1 MHLYE
6 LSKRE
11 TYFGALHCFT
21 AFLTQALNL
30 HTIQAKQGTIS
41 DMPVKTCLQ
50 TMQVCIT
57 SLRALR
63 AIDMFSGFSHIKR
76 RYVAYC
82 GRRAINCLCHTLLW
96 LLIEATSRSLP
107 KSQTIRLMLH
117 THDHE
122 PSEKQANAGH
132 RSECSISFFK
142 WFWTSRSG
150 ISQHMP
156 AIHGTKT
163 ACPSTQL
170 IKKQH
175 WQHPPK
181 TSWTWLLAWLMS
193 RKDSKPWKWPSPY
206 ALCRPTYCYIKF
218 TLCIC
223 AILTSE
229 RSN

>member
-1 MHLYE
+1 MK
-6 LSKRE
+6 SC
-11 TYFGALHCFT
+11 TDAFV
-21 AFLTQALNL
+21 AFLPQKSAMSSQWLWTNCRIHAFLWSWKVL
-30 HTIQAKQGTIS
+30 GLKHLDIPGDTLTIDLQI
-41 DMPVKTCLQ
+41 VKGSNMMGQWC
-50 TMQVCIT
+50 
-57 SLRALR
+57 
-63 AIDMFSGFSHIKR
+63 
-76 RYVAYC
+76 
-82 GRRAINCLCHTLLW
+82 INC
-96 LLIEATSRSLP
+96 ISPMYSATSASD
-107 KSQTIRLMLH
+107 T
-117 THDHE
+117 
-122 PSEKQANAGH
+122 G
-132 RSECSISFFK
+132 
-142 WFWTSRSG
+142 WTSRSG

-163 ACPSTQL
+163 ACLSTQL